1 MIKKSE
7 NFKQENFRSGE
18 STPSSQITFP
28 EFDDNINKIDD
39 LNKSS
44 KPRRIIQLIAVAIS
58 FTAIGINDSATGS
71 NLNSIQSRYELSYKD
86 VSFLFLSNAGE
97 YALSALCT
105 IHILYFFGT
114 RMTIFVS
121 TLIYSGGSI
130 MTAFAPP
137 FPAVVIA
144 LFRNVLFVINDN
156 IY

>member
-18 STPSSQITFP
+18 SAPSSQITFP

-71 NLNSIQSRYELSYKD
+71 NLESLWN
-86 VSFLFLSNAGE
+86 FL
-97 YALSALCT
+97 
-105 IHILYFFGT
+105 
-114 RMTIFVS
+114 
-121 TLIYSGGSI
+121 
-130 MTAFAPP
+130 
-137 FPAVVIA
+137 
-144 LFRNVLFVINDN
+144 
-156 IY
+156 